1 MPCGMCPSLRGMWLT
16 AFSKYLAAKIFQA
29 RAMTIPASIIFQ
41 IAKYTHRPDCQVHTP
56 PGQNFPSTPYDFT
69 CEHHF
74 PACHVLQTHTA
85 HFYPSIYT
93 RTFLLHYFSL
103 FLGNPL
109 IELVT
114 RRKVA
119 PLSLTQVK
127 VHWRRPFIINLWK
140 SIGISILCLR

>member
-1 MPCGMCPSLRGMWLT
+1 MWHV
-16 AFSKYLAAKIFQA
+16 
-29 RAMTIPASIIFQ
+29 SISTWHVAHRIFQ
-41 IAKYTHRPDCQVHTP
+41 ISGGQNFSSTRYDYTCEHHFSDCQVHTP
-56 PGQNFPSTPYDFT
+56 PRLPS
-69 CEHHF
+69 
-74 PACHVLQTHTA
+74 THTA
-85 HFYPSIYT
+85 RPKFSKHALWLYLRASFSRLPRFTDTHRPFLPFHIHSHFP
-93 RTFLLHYFSL
+93 LHYFSL